1 MAIEHLGHHFF
12 GLEKSMMGKNSAL
25 RLRGGPLQAYQS
37 HEARKAPE
45 KPMELIEVAGSQ
57 RKRHWPAIWS
67 LERTPASGRASAR

>member
-45 KPMELIEVAGSQ
+45 KPMELIEVAGSL
-57 RKRHWPAIWS
+57 RKSQLFGTWKGLRAVGG
-67 LERTPASGRASAR
+67 GRPR